1 MNRPMTAASTTLTT
15 AAPPAATVALALT
28 DLIQDFADRRI
39 LGPVNLR
46 LDSGVLAVV
55 GGPNGA
61 GKTTLLRIA
70 AGLLAPTAGIRVCAG
85 RAVYSR
91 PGAGARHRL
100 RVGQVLAQTA
110 ALTGTRADAIDAV
123 CAAGGLE
130 ALTGQQ
136 VGELSSGQQAR
147 LSVALAAATGP
158 SLACLDEP
166 TAHLDPAG
174 VSRARAV
181 VRLLL
186 AGGAA
191 VLLVSHSPEQFTD
204 IAHAMLR
211 LEHGQ
216 LREAQC

>member
-1 MNRPMTAASTTLTT
+1 MNRPMTAASTILTT
-15 AAPPAATVALALT
+15 AAPPAAAVTLALT
-28 DLIQDFADRRI
+28 GLIRDFADRRV
-39 LGPVNLR
+39 LGPVDLR

-70 AGLLAPTAGIRVCAG
+70 AGLLACSGGTRVCTG

-110 ALTGTRADAIDAV
+110 ALAGTGADALGEV
-123 CAAGGLE
+123 CAAAELGE
-130 ALTGQQ
+130 LTGRR
-136 VGELSSGQQAR
+136 VGELSSGQRTR

-158 SLACLDEP
+158 ALACLDEP

-174 VSRARAV
+174 VTRVRGV

-191 VLLVSHSPEQFTD
+191 VLLVSHSPEQFAD
-204 IAHAMLR
+204 LAHGVLR
-211 LEHGQ
+211 LENGQ
-216 LREAQC
+216 LRETGW